1 VAQSVIEKLATDK
14 VHKTRSLT
22 LSFIIGLAIC
32 TQLAITM
39 FSGNGSRKRQ
49 AENRSYYEKTSA
61 SIKASLMRH
70 DKPFTN
76 PGKEP
81 RFTRHAGSP
90 DQGHRN
96 ETSK

>member
-1 VAQSVIEKLATDK
+1 
-14 VHKTRSLT
+14 
-22 LSFIIGLAIC
+22 
-32 TQLAITM
+32 M

-76 PGKEP
+76 PGKRTTIYP
-81 RFTRHAGSP
+81 SRWVSRSGAP
-90 DQGHRN
+90 Q
-96 ETSK
+96 